1 MEHYGVYGIW
11 RQSGLIVAIR
21 KGRGPY
27 LGMLDLPGGSPQPGE
42 FAKETLEREL
52 HEECGV
58 NNIKVSSWHTFDFQV
73 EKSSSGESIAFHHR
87 GLIALVTVQD
97 EVRFIEDVE
106 DVEGVE
112 LIDPTQH
119 SVEEFTPAF
128 AYALALLD
136 SGAETHLDC
145 VESWQPTL

>member
-42 FAKETLEREL
+42 TDMETLEREL
-52 HEECGV
+52 REECGV
-58 NNIKVSSWHTFDFQV
+58 SNVAVSSWHAFDFQV
-73 EKSSSGESIAFHHR
+73 EKSSSGESIALRHR

-97 EVRFIEDVE
+97 EIRFMAGVE

-119 SVEEFTPAF
+119 AVEEFTPTF
-128 AYALALLD
+128 AYALSLLD
-136 SGAETHLDC
+136 SGADTRGY
-145 VESWQPTL
+145 

>member
-11 RQSGLIVAIR
+11 RQSGLVVAIR

-42 FAKETLEREL
+42 AAMETLKREL
-52 HEECGV
+52 REECGV
-58 NNIKVSSWHTFDFQV
+58 NNVEVSSWHTFDFQV
-73 EKSSSGESIAFHHR
+73 EKSSSGESIEFHHR
-87 GLIALVTVQD
+87 GLIALATVQ
-97 EVRFIEDVE
+97 ENVHFVEGIEDVK
-106 DVEGVE
+106 GVE

-119 SVEEFTPAF
+119 AVEEFTITF

-136 SGAETHLDC
+136 SVADT
-145 VESWQPTL
+145 

>member
-11 RQSGLIVAIR
+11 RQSGLVVAIR

-42 FAKETLEREL
+42 AAIETLEREL
-52 HEECGV
+52 REECGV
-58 NNIKVSSWHTFDFQV
+58 NKVAVSSWHPFEFQV
-73 EKSSSGESIAFHHR
+73 DKSSFGESIEFQHG

-97 EVRFIEDVE
+97 EVHFIEGVE
-106 DVEGVE
+106 DVKGVE

-119 SVEEFTPAF
+119 PVEEFTPTF
-128 AYALALLD
+128 TYALTFLD
-136 SGAETHLDC
+136 SGADKRGY
-145 VESWQPTL
+145 

>member
-11 RQSGLIVAIR
+11 RQSGLVVVIR

-42 FAKETLEREL
+42 TAMETLEREL
-52 HEECGV
+52 LEECGLNKV
-58 NNIKVSSWHTFDFQV
+58 AVSSWHAFDFQV
-73 EKSSSGESIAFHHR
+73 EKSSSGEPIEFHHR

-97 EVRFIEDVE
+97 KVHFIEGVE

-112 LIDPTQH
+112 LIDPMQH
-119 SVEEFTPAF
+119 AVEEFTPAF
-128 AYALALLD
+128 SYALSLLASD
-136 SGAETHLDC
+136 AGT
-145 VESWQPTL
+145 

>member
-42 FAKETLEREL
+42 AAIETLEREL

-58 NNIKVSSWHTFDFQV
+58 DKVAVSSWHTFDFHI
-73 EKSSSGESIAFHHR
+73 EKSSSGESIEFHHR
-87 GLIALVTVQD
+87 GLIALVTVQG
-97 EVRFIEDVE
+97 EVHFVKNVE

-112 LIDPTQH
+112 LIDPMQH
-119 SVEEFTPAF
+119 AVEEFTPTF
-128 AYALALLD
+128 AYALTLLD
-136 SGAETHLDC
+136 SGADTRGY
-145 VESWQPTL
+145 

>member
-11 RQSGLIVAIR
+11 RQSGLVVAIR

-27 LGMLDLPGGSPQPGE
+27 LGMLDLPGGSPQLGE
-42 FAKETLEREL
+42 VAVETLEREL
-52 HEECGV
+52 REECGV
-58 NNIKVSSWHTFDFQV
+58 NNVSVSSWHAFDFQV
-73 EKSSSGESIAFHHR
+73 EKSSSGEPIEFHHS

-97 EVRFIEDVE
+97 EVHFVKGVE
-106 DVEGVE
+106 DVKGVE

-119 SVEEFTPAF
+119 AVKEFTPTF

-136 SGAETHLDC
+136 SGADT
-145 VESWQPTL
+145 SGY

>member
-11 RQSGLIVAIR
+11 RQNGLVVAIR

-42 FAKETLEREL
+42 TSIETLEREL
-52 HEECGV
+52 REECGV
-58 NNIKVSSWHTFDFQV
+58 NKVAVTSWHTFDFQV
-73 EKSSSGESIAFHHR
+73 EKSSSGVPIEFHHR

-97 EVRFIEDVE
+97 EVHFIKGFEDVE
-106 DVEGVE
+106 RVE

-119 SVEEFTPAF
+119 AVEEFTPAL
-128 AYALALLD
+128 ANALALLD
-136 SGAETHLDC
+136 SKTDKGEYRGTR
-145 VESWQPTL
+145 

>member
-11 RQSGLIVAIR
+11 RQSGLVVAIR

-27 LGMLDLPGGSPQPGE
+27 LGMLDLPGGSPQLGE
-42 FAKETLEREL
+42 VAMETLEREL
-52 HEECGV
+52 LEECGV
-58 NNIKVSSWHTFDFQV
+58 NQVAVSSWHAFDFQV
-73 EKSSSGESIAFHHR
+73 ERSSSGESIEFHHS

-97 EVRFIEDVE
+97 KVHFIEGVE

-119 SVEEFTPAF
+119 VVEEFTPTL
-128 AYALALLD
+128 AYALVLLD
-136 SGAETHLDC
+136 SGADT
-145 VESWQPTL
+145 SGY

>member
-11 RQSGLIVAIR
+11 RQSGLVVAIR

-27 LGMLDLPGGSPQPGE
+27 LGMLDLPGGSPQFGE
-42 FAKETLEREL
+42 TATETLQREL
-52 HEECGV
+52 REECGV
-58 NNIKVSSWHTFDFQV
+58 NNVAVSSWQTFDFQI
-73 EKSSSGESIAFHHR
+73 EKSSSGESIEFRHR

-97 EVRFIEDVE
+97 EVHFIEGVE
-106 DVEGVE
+106 DVVGVE

-119 SVEEFTPAF
+119 TVEEFTPAF

-136 SGAETHLDC
+136 SETD
-145 VESWQPTL
+145 PRGY

>member
-11 RQSGLIVAIR
+11 RQSGLVVAIR

-27 LGMLDLPGGSPQPGE
+27 LGMLDLPGGSPQLGE
-42 FAKETLEREL
+42 VAMETLEREL
-52 HEECGV
+52 LEECGV
-58 NNIKVSSWHTFDFQV
+58 NKVAVSSWHAFDFQV
-73 EKSSSGESIAFHHR
+73 ERSSSGESIEFHHS

-97 EVRFIEDVE
+97 EVHFIEGVE

-119 SVEEFTPAF
+119 VVEEFTPTL
-128 AYALALLD
+128 AYALVLLD
-136 SGAETHLDC
+136 SGADT
-145 VESWQPTL
+145 SGY